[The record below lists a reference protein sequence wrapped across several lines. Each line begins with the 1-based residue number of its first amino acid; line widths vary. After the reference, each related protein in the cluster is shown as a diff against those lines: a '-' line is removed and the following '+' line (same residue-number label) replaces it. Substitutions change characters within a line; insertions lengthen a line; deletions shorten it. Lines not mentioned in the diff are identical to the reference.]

1 MIQPRRHLEFPFADI
16 AVALRLAT
24 NRAVLDR
31 QQDEHT
37 AHAIGLFPATAA
49 HIVEDRQRQA
59 DLLAEAHRIIREL
72 IPVEHTIRA
81 MLEADRAA

>member
-1 MIQPRRHLEFPFADI
+1 MMRGIECPFADI
-16 AVALRLAT
+16 SVALRLAA

-37 AHAIGLFPATAA
+37 AHAIGLFPVTAA
-49 HIVEDRQRQA
+49 HIIEDRQRQA
-59 DLLAEAHRIIREL
+59 DLLGEAHRIIKAL

>member
-1 MIQPRRHLEFPFADI
+1 MTRGIECPFVDI
-16 AVALRLAT
+16 AVALRLAA

-31 QQDEHT
+31 QQDEYV
-37 AHAIGLFPATAA
+37 AHAIGLFPVTAA

-59 DLLAEAHRIIREL
+59 DLLGEAHRIIKAL

-81 MLEADRAA
+81 MLEAEDRAA